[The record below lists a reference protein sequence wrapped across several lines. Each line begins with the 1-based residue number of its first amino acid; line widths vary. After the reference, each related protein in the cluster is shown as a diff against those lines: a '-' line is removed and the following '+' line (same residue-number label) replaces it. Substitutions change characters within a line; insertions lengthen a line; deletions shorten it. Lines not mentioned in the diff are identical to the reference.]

1 MKPTTSTIVRV
12 GLLIVALINLALQ
25 MFGIVPEDVVGD
37 SSFYEAGSYILT
49 AVVAIVNMWKNNSF
63 TKEAIEAD
71 AYMAQLKLENK
82 TGTSS
87 TAATTDA
94 ATTSSE
100 NTESNE

>member
-63 TKEAIEAD
+63 TKEAIKAD

-87 TAATTDA
+87 TTSSTDA
-94 ATTSSE
+94 GSSD
-100 NTESNE
+100 NSESNG

>member
-87 TAATTDA
+87 TTTNADA
-94 ATTSSE
+94 GSSD
-100 NTESNE
+100 NSESNG

>member
-63 TKEAIEAD
+63 TKEAIKAD

-87 TAATTDA
+87 TTTSTDA
-94 ATTSSE
+94 GSSD
-100 NTESNE
+100 NSESNG

>member
-87 TAATTDA
+87 TTTSTDA
-94 ATTSSE
+94 GSSD
-100 NTESNE
+100 NSESND

>member
-71 AYMAQLKLENK
+71 AYMAQRKLENK
-82 TGTSS
+82 TGASS
-87 TAATTDA
+87 
-94 ATTSSE
+94 ATTSTDAGSSD
-100 NTESNE
+100 NSESNG

>member
-87 TAATTDA
+87 TTTSTDA
-94 ATTSSE
+94 GSSDNSE
-100 NTESNE
+100 NNG